1 MEEINR
7 LLNYKD
13 LKIVQNTD
21 WFKFS
26 IDPVLLSNFVKI
38 TKNTTN
44 IIDFCTGNAPIPLIL
59 STKTRAN
66 ITGVEIQK
74 DVYNLAKKSIEINNL
89 QDRIEIL
96 NMDVKDIAQKYESDS
111 FDLITCNPP
120 YFKLKESSIIND
132 NDIKSVARH
141 EIYINLDDIFKVAR
155 KILKNNGTIAIVHRT
170 DRLIDIIDCMKKN
183 NIEPKRLQLVYPKFN
198 KESNIVLIEGAKNGK
213 SSLKV
218 LPPIYVHDE
227 DGNYLEEIKKMFE
240 EE

>member
-26 IDPVLLSNFVKI
+26 IDSVLLSNFVKI

-227 DGNYLEEIKKMFE
+227 DGNYLEKIKKMFE

>member
-1 MEEINR
+1 MDEINR
-7 LLNYKD
+7 LLNYKV

-26 IDPVLLSNFVKI
+26 IDSVLLSNFVKI

-89 QDRIEIL
+89 QDRIKIL

-141 EIYINLDDIFKVAR
+141 EIYINLDDIFKVDR
-155 KILKNNGTIAIVHRT
+155 KILKNNAIES
-170 DRLIDIIDCMKKN
+170 N
-183 NIEPKRLQLVYPKFN
+183 EPKFL
-198 KESNIVLIEGAKNGK
+198 K
-213 SSLKV
+213 SKV
-218 LPPIYVHDE
+218 LSPA
-227 DGNYLEEIKKMFE
+227 IKELVDDKRYFNAICCE
-240 EE
+240 LLKEKKAISSCRISFDDSNRA